1 MEDRLANENKIHWPG
16 PARSR
21 LAELEAR
28 DGDHTLGQPDRLVD
42 WSIALDKRL
51 WWVVMQ

>member
-42 WSIALDKRL
+42 WSIAPLINGCGG
-51 WWVVMQ
+51 

>member
-1 MEDRLANENKIHWPG
+1 MRTKPTGQAWRGAD
-16 PARSR
+16 

-28 DGDHTLGQPDRLVD
+28 DGDHTFGRPERLVD
-42 WSIALDKRL
+42 WSIAVDKRL